1 MYVIGMNSGTSVDGI
16 NLALCE
22 FLPGPQPRTLSFRLL
37 AQREYPH
44 AASLRQQVLNLCHA
58 KQSALDELT
67 ELNFQLG
74 EAFAAACLAFLAE
87 EGLQRE
93 KIDLIASHGQTLYHL
108 VEAGRTLS
116 TLQIGEPAVI
126 AQRTGI
132 TTVADF
138 RVADMAAGGQG
149 APLVS
154 FFDALIF
161 AGDMKTLALQN
172 IGGIGNVTILPAGQG
187 LADASAFDTGPGN
200 VWIDYGAR
208 YFSQGR
214 ETFDRDGQM
223 ARSGQVDQVL
233 VAEVLAHP
241 YFQQAPPKTT
251 GRELFGDAFA
261 HDLIDQARQRQLTP
275 ADTMATL
282 TAITAESIA
291 LAYRRF
297 GPAQIDEVIVS
308 GGGSY
313 NPVLM
318 AQIQTLLP
326 TSQVKTLESYGL
338 TASVKEAVTFALLG
352 HETIYGRAANL
363 PQCTGAR
370 TTTILGKIIPGS
382 NYAAILRRLAAD
394 DQAIHSQ
401 TGQPPQLTRL
411 YFLQPS
417 EKS

>member
-22 FLPGPQPRTLSFRLL
+22 FLAGPQPRTLSFRLL

-44 AASLRQQVLNLCHA
+44 EAALRQQVLDLCHS
-58 KQSALDELT
+58 KRGALDELT
-67 ELNFQLG
+67 ELNFRLG
-74 EAFAAACLAFLAE
+74 EAFANACLAFLAE
-87 EGLQRE
+87 EGLQRQQV
-93 KIDLIASHGQTLYHL
+93 DLIASHGQTLYHQ
-108 VEAGRTLS
+108 VEAGHVLS
-116 TLQIGEPAVI
+116 TWQMGEPAVI

-138 RVADMAAGGQG
+138 RVTDMAAGGQG

-154 FFDALIF
+154 FFDALLF
-161 AGDMKTLALQN
+161 ADDAKTLALQN
-172 IGGIGNVTILPAGQG
+172 IGGIGNVTLLPAGKG
-187 LADASAFDTGPGN
+187 LAGASAFDTGPGN

-223 ARSGQVDQVL
+223 ARSGQVDQSL
-233 VAEVLAHP
+233 VSEVLTHP
-241 YFQQAPPKTT
+241 YFQQPPPKTT

-261 HDLIDQARQRQLTP
+261 HDLINQAAQRQLTD

-297 GPAQIDEVIVS
+297 GPPHIDEVIVS

-318 AQIQTLLP
+318 ARIQTLLP
-326 TSQVKTLESYGL
+326 ASQVKTLEGYGL

-363 PQCTGAR
+363 PQCTGAHAR
-370 TTTILGKIIPGS
+370 AILGKIIPGP
-382 NYAAILRRLAAD
+382 NYTALLGRLAKDYQEQPSQAD
-394 DQAIHSQ
+394 
-401 TGQPPQLTRL
+401 QPTQLTRL
-411 YFLQPS
+411 YFLSQ
-417 EKS
+417 